1 MSGGESAGA
10 SRSGELGFSVSSARV
25 LYGREPEL
33 GVVEGLVEGVRNRGA
48 VLLIRGEPGIGKSSL
63 LAAGAARAA
72 DRGMQVLSAVG
83 VQSEALLP
91 FGGLHQLLRPILG
104 LAEGLHPR
112 QREALLAVFGVSD
125 EVAPELFL
133 IGLATLELIGDAAA
147 SSPVLAIV
155 EDAQWLDDPSCA
167 VLSFVARRLEAEPT
181 VMLIALRD
189 GYESPFDDAGLPELP
204 LQGLDPTAAEALLD
218 ARAPGL
224 EQVLRERLLVEA
236 AGNPLAL
243 VELPAGVEL
252 KELGKDALLPS
263 SLPLTARLERAFAA
277 QASEL
282 PPDTRSLLLVAAAD
296 DGGALEEVLSA
307 TGVLDGAEVPLD
319 TVAPAVAAQL
329 VEIEGATL
337 RFRHPLVR
345 SSIYQAA
352 SVFER
357 QAAHAA
363 LTEVMV
369 GQPDRHVWHRAA
381 ATLGPDER
389 VAAELD
395 EAADRAARSGAVT
408 VAITALERAAELSE
422 RPALRGSRLVR
433 AATFAFELGRPA
445 VGLRLLR
452 AAEPLEL
459 ASEDWLRLKW
469 MRDAHADNTSSW
481 TGPDRVDSFVESAER
496 LSLEGRTDLAM
507 TSLLTIALTCYWANL
522 DDRTRETVVAA
533 AERLAVADDSP
544 ELTTILALAAPVERA
559 TVVLE
564 RIGRFPL
571 EPEGDPAAMLLIGE
585 AAAAV
590 GEFERS
596 TVCLL
601 VAAAGLRAQGRLGLL
616 TRALGIQAFNAVYL
630 GSWQQGCAAADEAA
644 RLARETNEKAWA
656 TSADLSRAAI
666 DAVRGNLESAETFAA
681 NGEAFL
687 VQFGIGP
694 MLALVQQTRGVA
706 DLAGGRHADA
716 YAQLR
721 RSFDPTDVAYHP
733 MIRCWLIG
741 ELAEAAA
748 YSGQQAEARVQL
760 EELERLS
767 ADTGFPYLQASLA
780 YARPLLAGDDAAAE
794 ELFKA
799 GLTTDLTSWPFL
811 RARLLLAH
819 GAWLR
824 RRRRVAESR
833 VPLRTAREAF
843 DALGAVPWGER
854 ARQELR
860 ASGVTSRR
868 RIPETRDQLTPQELQ
883 IASLAAEGLSNREIG
898 QQLYISHRTVAYHLR
913 RIFSKLDI
921 TSRTQLYAAV
931 LGLTD
936 ATG

>member
-1 MSGGESAGA
+1 
-10 SRSGELGFSVSSARV
+10 
-25 LYGREPEL
+25 
-33 GVVEGLVEGVRNRGA
+33 
-48 VLLIRGEPGIGKSSL
+48 
-63 LAAGAARAA
+63 
-72 DRGMQVLSAVG
+72 MQVLSAVG
-83 VQSEALLP
+83 VESEARLP
-91 FGGLHQLLRPILG
+91 FGGLHQLLRPILA
-104 LAEGLHPR
+104 LAEGLHAR
-112 QREALLAVFGVSD
+112 QRAALLTVFGMSD
-125 EVAPELFL
+125 EAAPELFL

-147 SSPVLAIV
+147 SSPVLVIV
-155 EDAQWLDDPSCA
+155 EDAQWLDEPSCA
-167 VLSFVARRLEAEPT
+167 VLAFVARRLEAEQT
-181 VMLIALRD
+181 VMLIAIRD
-189 GYESPFDDAGLPELP
+189 GYESRFDDGGLPELR

-224 EQVLRERLLVEA
+224 EPVLRERLLAEA

-243 VELPAGVEL
+243 VELPAGLEL
-252 KELGKDALLPS
+252 KELGESALLPS
-263 SLPLTARLERAFAA
+263 ALPLTARLERAFAT

-282 PPDTRSLLLVAAAD
+282 PPATRSLLLVAAAD
-296 DGGALEEVLSA
+296 DGGALDEVLSA
-307 TGVLDGAEVPLD
+307 TGVLEGAEVSLE

-329 VEIEGATL
+329 VEIEGAAL
-337 RFRHPLVR
+337 HFRHPLVR
-345 SSIYQAA
+345 SAIYQAA
-352 SVFER
+352 SASQR

-395 EAADRAARSGAVT
+395 EAADRAGRSGALT

-433 AATFAFELGRPA
+433 AATLALELGRPA

-459 ASEDWLRLKW
+459 ASEDSLQLRW
-469 MRDAHADNTSSW
+469 IRDSQDVHSW
-481 TGPDRVDSFVESAER
+481 YGPEKVDSFVESAER
-496 LSLEGRTDLAM
+496 LRLEGRTDLAM
-507 TSLLTIALTCYWANL
+507 TSLLTIAMTCYWANL
-522 DDRTRETVVAA
+522 EDRRREPVVAA
-533 AERLAVADDSP
+533 AERLAVVDDSP

-564 RIGRFPL
+564 RIRCFLL
-571 EPEGDPAAMLLIGE
+571 EPGGDPAAMLLIGE
-585 AAAAV
+585 AASAV
-590 GEFERS
+590 GDFERS
-596 TVCLL
+596 TACAL

-616 TRALGIQAFNAVYL
+616 TRALVVQAFNAVYL
-630 GSWQQGCAAADEAA
+630 GSWQQGCAAADEAS
-644 RLARETNEKAWA
+644 RLARETDKRAWA
-656 TSADLSRAAI
+656 SAADLARATI
-666 DAVRGNLESAETFAA
+666 DAVRGNLESAETLAA
-681 NGEAFL
+681 SGEAFL
-687 VQFGIGP
+687 VQIGLGP
-694 MLALVQQTRGVA
+694 MLALVQQARVVA
-706 DLAGGRHADA
+706 DLADGRHADA

-721 RSFDPTDVAYHP
+721 RSFDPADVAYHP
-733 MIRCWLIG
+733 IIRCWLIG
-741 ELAEAAA
+741 ELAEAASH
-748 YSGQQAEARVQL
+748 SGQQAEARVLL

-780 YARPLLAGDDAAAE
+780 YARPLLAADEEAE
-794 ELFKA
+794 QLFQA
-799 GLTTDLTSWPFL
+799 GLTTDLAAWPFL
-811 RARLLLAH
+811 RARLLLAY

-833 VPLRTAREAF
+833 APLRAAREAF

-868 RIPETRDQLTPQELQ
+868 RVPETRDQLTPQELQ
-883 IASLAAEGLSNREIG
+883 IAGLAAEGLSNREIG

-913 RIFSKLDI
+913 RIFPKLGV
-921 TSRTQLYAAV
+921 TSRTQLHAAV